1 MLICSSILT
10 SSLYSQTT
18 TIENSKLRDAA
29 KLIEK
34 GKIDAERVKLL
45 NEKITFLNQR
55 IALKDSVIA
64 SYDIKDVAQ
73 SAIVETYKLE
83 VKNLTEQRDLAAAE
97 FKKQNKKFR
106 NQKRKTVFIA
116 IAGPAVTAALFIL
129 LK

>member
-10 SSLYSQTT
+10 SSLHSQTT
-18 TIENSKLRDAA
+18 SISNDKLRDAA

-45 NEKITFLNQR
+45 NDKIVFLNQR
-55 IALKDSVIA
+55 IAFKDSIIA
-64 SYDIKDVAQ
+64 NHDAKDVAQ
-73 SAIVETYKLE
+73 AAIIETYKAE
-83 VKNLTEQRDLAAAE
+83 VKNLTEQRDIAAVE
-97 FKKQNKKFR
+97 VKKQNKKFR